1 LISVWVPLF
10 KIPKKEQGGIVNMR
24 QAYQKTAWSIVAIF
38 FVGMGIGLIGCDGGG
53 GNAEAAPE
61 RRAETFFIQ
70 DNSFIL
76 RADSNPD
83 ITVSDGA
90 TVYRLESQG
99 RVSFT
104 VLGGN
109 GRTLL
114 LDPQDLVIERPGVQS
129 VTVVREF

>member
-1 LISVWVPLF
+1 
-10 KIPKKEQGGIVNMR
+10 MR
-24 QAYQKTAWSIVAIF
+24 QAYEKRVWLIVAIF

-70 DNSFIL
+70 DNTFIL
-76 RADSNPD
+76 RADSDPN

-104 VLGGN
+104 ILGGEA
-109 GRTLL
+109 RTVL
-114 LDPQDLVIERPGVQS
+114 LDPQDLVIERPNVQS